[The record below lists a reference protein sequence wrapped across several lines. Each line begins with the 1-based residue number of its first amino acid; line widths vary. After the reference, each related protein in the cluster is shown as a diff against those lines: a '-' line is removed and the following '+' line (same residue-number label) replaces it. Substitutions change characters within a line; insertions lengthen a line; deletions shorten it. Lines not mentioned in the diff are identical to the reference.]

1 MSLEQ
6 LLIILLVGGV
16 AGWIASLLVKGRGNG
31 ILINIV
37 VGIIGALIGA
47 WLFGALGIGV
57 AGLLGQMVMAICGA
71 VVLLLIVG
79 ALGGRRGRR

>member
-6 LLIILLVGGV
+6 LLVILLVGGI

-47 WLFGALGIGV
+47 WLFGVLGIGV

-79 ALGGRRGRR
+79 ALSSGRRRR